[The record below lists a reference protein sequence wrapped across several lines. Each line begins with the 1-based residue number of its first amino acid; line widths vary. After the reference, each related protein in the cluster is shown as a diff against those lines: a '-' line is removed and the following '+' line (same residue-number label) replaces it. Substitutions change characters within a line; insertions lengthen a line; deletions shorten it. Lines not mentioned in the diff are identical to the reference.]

1 MTKKPQTR
9 NRKVLNTYCVSALTV
24 DSAAIAGSTSANETT
39 KVNKILP
46 KFFITSPFFV
56 IRLFILNYYQLDL
69 IRFECSY
76 EIFAWNISHAIFA

>member
-24 DSAAIAGSTSANETT
+24 DSAAIAGSTSANETI

-46 KFFITSPFFV
+46 K
-56 IRLFILNYYQLDL
+56 
-69 IRFECSY
+69 
-76 EIFAWNISHAIFA
+76 